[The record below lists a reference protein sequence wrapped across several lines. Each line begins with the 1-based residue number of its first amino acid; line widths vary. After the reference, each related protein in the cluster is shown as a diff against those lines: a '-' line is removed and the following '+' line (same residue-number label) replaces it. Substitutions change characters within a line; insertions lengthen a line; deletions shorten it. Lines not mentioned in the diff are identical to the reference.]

1 MFTHNRVQRTWYV
14 CACISLY
21 ITLPAL
27 SAPPVVP
34 IVKTQEVHPQVELP
48 NPDILVLG
56 KVIRIFDGDTLLIEV
71 DDKKRRYQLLG
82 SDAPEYLPK
91 DRTPSPF
98 SIESRRFIEQLFL
111 GETVYIQHD
120 PAGERDLA
128 NRRSAYIF
136 RAPDMLFVNLELIR
150 QGYAK
155 LNTRH
160 STIYTDLFTHY
171 QTRARSLDKG
181 IWNPDPQAMPI
192 QFAEEP
198 AQSQGLDQTSD
209 SSTTDSNPD
218 QSKSTDTST
227 NSTNQSQQI
236 YITKFGSKYHLK
248 GCPHLTNTTNPTTRS
263 KINKS
268 HEPCKTCKPEG

>member
-1 MFTHNRVQRTWYV
+1 MFTHNRGRRTWYV
-14 CACISLY
+14 CAYISLF
-21 ITLPAL
+21 ITMPAF
-27 SAPPVVP
+27 SAPPEAP
-34 IVKTQEVHPQVELP
+34 KAQSQEVQPKLELP
-48 NPDILVLG
+48 NLDTLVQG
-56 KVIRIFDGDTLLIEV
+56 KVVRIFDGDTLLIQV
-71 DDKKRRYQLLG
+71 DGKKRRYQLLG

-98 SIESRRFIEQLFL
+98 SIESRRFIKQLLL

-120 PAGERDLA
+120 PAGERDSA
-128 NRRSAYIF
+128 NKRSAYIF

-160 STIYTDLFTHY
+160 STIYTDVFTHY
-171 QTRARSLDKG
+171 QTRAQFLNKG
-181 IWNPDPQAMPI
+181 IWNPAPRAMPI
-192 QFAEEP
+192 QFTEEP
-198 AQSQGLDQTSD
+198 PQSPGLDQTPD

-218 QSKSTDTST
+218 QSNSSDTPA
-227 NSTNQSQQI
+227 NSINQGQQI
-236 YITKFGSKYHLK
+236 YITKYGSKYHLK
-248 GCPHLTNTTNPTTRS
+248 GCPHLTDTTSPTTRH